1 MKNKLLI
8 LLATVLSMISTSCE
22 KTYLDTIP
30 TESVDAGSAYATTKN
45 AATAVNGIYRALV
58 VRYLDSQ
65 GHFGH
70 PAMMIILDHMGEDM
84 VIGTTAASWHVGE
97 TRWTAHR
104 SDLNTMARFPYQLYY
119 RIIGNA
125 NICIANIDNATGTQ
139 AEKEQLKGEALA
151 LRGWAYFNL
160 VQLYGKRY
168 DASAKPNAQLG
179 VPLVLTPT
187 TEGLPRSTV
196 EDVYTQINKD
206 LVQATTLLKS
216 TRAYKSHINLEVAK
230 GFLARVALTQQ
241 NWADAAKYAEEAK
254 KGFALMTEAQYMDG
268 FSDVGNPE
276 WMWGFDHIEDQTE
289 FFGAYHSYISCN
301 FNSTVIR
308 TYPKAINSLLYN
320 SIPATD
326 VRSKV
331 FVKTPT
337 TANSVVPAG
346 GVRVPYMVQKFRLPG
361 AAPSTSV
368 MGDIPY
374 MRASEMYLIEAEA
387 KARLGKD
394 ADAAKVLFDLVTK
407 RDASYKL
414 STNTGTKLTDEIMFN
429 RRIELWGE
437 GFRFLDLKRLNQPL
451 NRNGANHIAS
461 ITVLFD
467 MPAGDKQWEFLFPR
481 RELDA
486 NKAIVQNPL

>member
-1 MKNKLLI
+1 MKNI
-8 LLATVLSMISTSCE
+8 IITIFTISLSIFSFSCQDN
-22 KTYLDTIP
+22 YLDTIP
-30 TESVDAGSAYATTKN
+30 TESVDAASAYATTKN
-45 AATAVNGIYRALV
+45 AATAVNGIYRAMVL
-58 VRYLDSQ
+58 RYLDSQ

-70 PAMMIILDHMGEDM
+70 PAMMIILDHLGEDM

-125 NICIANIDNATGTQ
+125 NICIANIDNAKGTQ
-139 AEKEQLKGEALA
+139 AERDQLKGEALA

-168 DASAKPNAQLG
+168 DATAKPNTQLG
-179 VPLVLTPT
+179 IPLVLQPT
-187 TEGLPRSTV
+187 TEGLPRATV
-196 EDVYTQINKD
+196 EEVYTQINKD
-206 LVQATTLLKS
+206 LLQATTLLKS
-216 TRAYKSHINLEVAK
+216 TRSFKSHVNLEVAK

-254 KGFALMTEAQYMDG
+254 KGFALMSEAQYVDG
-268 FSDVGNPE
+268 FSDVTNTE
-276 WMWGFDHIEDQTE
+276 WMWGFDHIEDQSE

-320 SIPATD
+320 SIPTTD

-337 TANSVVPAG
+337 TTNTVVPTG
-346 GVRVPYMVQKFRLPG
+346 GVRVAYMVQKFRLPG
-361 AAPSTSV
+361 TPSTST

-374 MRASEMYLIEAEA
+374 MRASEMFLIEAEA

-407 RDASYKL
+407 RDVAYKL

-429 RRIELWGE
+429 RRVELWGE

-461 ITVLFD
+461 IAVLYD
-467 MPAGDKQWEFLFPR
+467 MPAGDKQWEFLIPR

-486 NKAIVQNPL
+486 NKAMVQNPL

>member
-1 MKNKLLI
+1 MKNI
-8 LLATVLSMISTSCE
+8 FITIFIISLSIFSFSCQDN
-22 KTYLDTIP
+22 YLDTIP
-30 TESVDAGSAYATTKN
+30 TESVDATSAYATTKN
-45 AATAVNGIYRALV
+45 AATAVNGIYRAMVL
-58 VRYLDSQ
+58 RYLDSQ

-104 SDLNTMARFPYQLYY
+104 SDLNAMTRFPYQLYY
-119 RIIGNA
+119 RIIGNS
-125 NICIANIDNATGTQ
+125 NICITNIDNAKGTQ
-139 AEKEQLKGEALA
+139 AERDQLKGEALA

-168 DASAKPNAQLG
+168 NATAKPNTQLG
-179 VPLVLTPT
+179 IPLVLKPT

-196 EDVYTQINKD
+196 EEVYTQINKD
-206 LVQATTLLKS
+206 LLQATTLLKS
-216 TRAYKSHINLEVAK
+216 PRSFKSHINLEVAK

-254 KGFALMTEAQYMDG
+254 KGFTLMSDNQYVDG
-268 FSDVGNPE
+268 FSDVTNPE
-276 WMWGFDHIEDQTE
+276 WMWGFDHVEDQSE

-320 SIPATD
+320 SIPMTD

-337 TANSVVPAG
+337 TANTVVPTG

-361 AAPSTSV
+361 TPSTST

-387 KARLGKD
+387 KTRLGKD

-407 RDASYKL
+407 RDAAYKL

-429 RRIELWGE
+429 RRVELWGE

-461 ITVLFD
+461 IAVLYD
-467 MPAGDKQWEFLFPR
+467 MPAGDEQWQFLIPR

-486 NKAIVQNPL
+486 NKAMIQNPL

>member
-1 MKNKLLI
+1 MKNI
-8 LLATVLSMISTSCE
+8 IITIFTISLSIFSFSCQDN
-22 KTYLDTIP
+22 YLDTIP
-30 TESVDAGSAYATTKN
+30 TESVDAASAYATTKN
-45 AATAVNGIYRALV
+45 AATAVNGIYRAMVL
-58 VRYLDSQ
+58 RYLDSQ

-70 PAMMIILDHMGEDM
+70 PAMMIILDHLGEDM

-125 NICIANIDNATGTQ
+125 NICIANIDNAKGTQ
-139 AEKEQLKGEALA
+139 AERDQLKGEALA

-168 DASAKPNAQLG
+168 DATAKPNTQLG
-179 VPLVLTPT
+179 IPLVLQPT
-187 TEGLPRSTV
+187 TEGLPRATV
-196 EDVYTQINKD
+196 EEVYTQINKD
-206 LVQATTLLKS
+206 LLQATTLLKS
-216 TRAYKSHINLEVAK
+216 TRSFKSHVNLEVAK

-254 KGFALMTEAQYMDG
+254 KGFALMSEAQYVDG
-268 FSDVGNPE
+268 FSDVTNTE
-276 WMWGFDHIEDQTE
+276 WMWGFDHIEDQSE

-320 SIPATD
+320 SIPTTD

-337 TANSVVPAG
+337 TTNTVVPTG
-346 GVRVPYMVQKFRLPG
+346 GVRVAYMVQKFRLPG
-361 AAPSTSV
+361 TPSTST

-407 RDASYKL
+407 RDVAYKL

-429 RRIELWGE
+429 RRVELWGE

-461 ITVLFD
+461 IAVLYD
-467 MPAGDKQWEFLFPR
+467 MPAGDKQWEFLIPR

-486 NKAIVQNPL
+486 NKAMVQNPL

>member
-1 MKNKLLI
+1 MKNI
-8 LLATVLSMISTSCE
+8 FITIFTISISIFSFSCQDN
-22 KTYLDTIP
+22 YLDTIP
-30 TESVDAGSAYATTKN
+30 TESVDAASAYSTTKN
-45 AATAVNGIYRALV
+45 AATAVNGIYRAMVL
-58 VRYLDSQ
+58 RYLDSQ

-125 NICIANIDNATGTQ
+125 NICITNIDNAKGTQ
-139 AEKEQLKGEALA
+139 AERDQLKGEALA

-168 DASAKPNAQLG
+168 DATAKPNTQLG
-179 VPLVLTPT
+179 VPLVLEPT
-187 TEGLPRSTV
+187 TEGLPRATV
-196 EDVYTQINKD
+196 EEVYTQINKD
-206 LVQATTLLKS
+206 LLQATALLKS
-216 TRAYKSHINLEVAK
+216 TRSFKSHINLEVAK

-254 KGFALMTEAQYMDG
+254 KGFTLMSETQYVDG
-268 FSDVGNPE
+268 FSDVGNSE
-276 WMWGFDHIEDQTE
+276 WMWGFDHVEDQSE

-320 SIPATD
+320 SISTTD

-337 TANSVVPAG
+337 TANSVVPTG
-346 GVRVPYMVQKFRLPG
+346 GVRVAYMVQKFKLPG
-361 AAPSTSV
+361 TPSTST

-387 KARLGKD
+387 KARLGKE
-394 ADAAKVLFDLVTK
+394 ADAAKVLFDLITK
-407 RDASYKL
+407 RDAAYKL

-461 ITVLFD
+461 IAVLYD
-467 MPAGDKQWEFLFPR
+467 MPAGDKQWEFLIPR

-486 NKAIVQNPL
+486 NKAMIQNPL

>member
-1 MKNKLLI
+1 MKNIFIKI
-8 LLATVLSMISTSCE
+8 ITISLSIFSFSCQDN
-22 KTYLDTIP
+22 YLDTVP
-30 TESVDAGSAYATTKN
+30 TESVDAASAYATTKN
-45 AATAVNGIYRALV
+45 AATAINGIYRALV
-58 VRYLDSQ
+58 LRYLDSQ

-104 SDLNTMARFPYQLYY
+104 SDLNVMSRFPYQLYY
-119 RIIGNA
+119 RVIGNA
-125 NICIANIDNATGTQ
+125 NICITNIDNAKGTQ
-139 AEKEQLKGEALA
+139 AERDQLKGEALA

-168 DASAKPNAQLG
+168 DATAKPNTQLG
-179 VPLVLTPT
+179 VPLVLEPT
-187 TEGLPRSTV
+187 TEGLPRATV
-196 EDVYTQINKD
+196 EEVYTQINKD
-206 LVQATTLLKS
+206 LLQATTLLKS
-216 TRAYKSHINLEVAK
+216 TRSFKSHINLEVAK

-254 KGFALMTEAQYMDG
+254 KGFTIMSETQYVDG
-268 FSDVGNPE
+268 FSDVTNPE
-276 WMWGFDHIEDQTE
+276 WMWGFDHVEDQSE

-320 SIPATD
+320 SISTTD

-346 GVRVPYMVQKFRLPG
+346 GVRVPYMVQKFKLPG
-361 AAPSTSV
+361 TPSTST

-387 KARLGKD
+387 KARLGKE

-407 RDASYKL
+407 RDAAYKL

-461 ITVLFD
+461 IAVLYD
-467 MPAGDKQWEFLFPR
+467 MPAGDKQWEFLIPR

-486 NKAIVQNPL
+486 NKAMVQNPL